1 MTKAQLRRRAS
12 ADARL
17 LGPRVPGGRYRSG
30 YWGQEYTVLAVWSD
44 LSGWPYVRVQWADGH
59 TVEHCT
65 PWDARADQ
73 VVS

>member
-1 MTKAQLRRRAS
+1 MTPAQLRRRAS

-30 YWGQEYTVLAVWSD
+30 YWGQEYTVLAVWSTLD
-44 LSGWPYVRVQWADGH
+44 GWPGVRIRWADGR

-65 PWDARADQ
+65 PWDARTDQ